1 MLKLVQHDDLII
13 DFAIK
18 HNLKYSTMKRILII
32 LFVLF
37 AFSTNMF
44 AKIILPSVF
53 ADNMVL
59 QQNSEVAIWGWSD
72 PGETVKIVTSWNIN
86 DTIKAKADNSSEWK
100 TNIQTIGAGGPYS
113 IQILGNG
120 KFELK
125 NVMLGEVWICS
136 GQSNMEWSVNHK
148 INNGE
153 EEAAK
158 ASNPNIR
165 IFQVQKIGAEYPQQ
179 TCNATWTVSSPET
192 MRSTSSIG
200 YFFAREIQQ
209 KLNVPVGIIVSAWG
223 GTPAEVWIEKSRIE
237 NNPELN
243 KAKYAEQFDWWPGT
257 PGTLYNSMIYPVVPY
272 GIAGAI
278 WYQGESNC
286 ENYPIYS
293 QLMKT
298 LIENWRA
305 DFKRDFPF
313 YFVQIAPF
321 NYGDKGT
328 SEYLRE
334 QQELAA
340 KTVPNT
346 GMVVISD
353 LVDNIKDIHP
363 KDKLNVGKRLA
374 NYALA
379 ETYKQNMGA
388 YKSPSYQSMQVEKG
402 KVHLMFNDVL
412 TGLKSTGKTP
422 ERFLIAGEDK
432 NFVPA
437 TAKIEGST
445 IVLSSKLVKTP
456 VAIRFCFDDTTMPD
470 VFSSEGL
477 PLAPFR
483 TDKW

>member
-1 MLKLVQHDDLII
+1 MKHIFLTL
-13 DFAIK
+13 AI
-18 HNLKYSTMKRILII
+18 
-32 LFVLF
+32 LF
-37 AFSTNMF
+37 AFSIGLF
-44 AKIILPSVF
+44 AKISLPSVF

-72 PGETVKIVTSWNIN
+72 PGEIVKIVTSWNSN
-86 DTIKAKADNSSEWK
+86 DTVKVKASNAAAWK
-100 TNIQTIGAGGPYS
+100 TTIKTIGAGGPYS

-120 KFELK
+120 GVKLN
-125 NVMLGEVWICS
+125 NVMLGEVWVCS
-136 GQSNMEWSVNHK
+136 GQSNMEMSVNWK
-148 INNGE
+148 LINGE

-158 ASNPNIR
+158 ANNPNIR
-165 IFQVQKIGAEYPQQ
+165 IFHVRRVGADYPQQ
-179 TCNATWTVSSPET
+179 NCDATWTLCSPET
-192 MRSTSSIG
+192 MRATSAAG

-243 KAKYAEQFDWWPGT
+243 KNKHTDNSEWWPGK
-257 PGTLYNSMIYPVVPY
+257 PGTLYNSMIAPVVPY

-286 ENYPIYS
+286 ENYSVYA

-305 DFKRDFPF
+305 DFKKDFPF
-313 YFVQIAPF
+313 YLVQIAPYD
-321 NYGDKGT
+321 YGDKGT
-328 SEYLRE
+328 SEYVRE
-334 QQELAA
+334 QEEIVS

-346 GMVVISD
+346 GMVVITD

-379 ETYKQNMGA
+379 ETYKQHIGA
-388 YKSPSYQSMQVEKG
+388 YKSPAYQSMQLEKG
-402 KVHLMFNDVL
+402 KVRLTFSNIL
-412 TGLKSTGKTP
+412 TGLKCTGKSP
-422 ERFLIAGEDK
+422 ERFLIAGNDQK
-432 NFVPA
+432 FVPA
-437 TAKIEGST
+437 TAKIDGST
-445 IVLSSKLVKTP
+445 IVLSSKLVKVP
-456 VAIRFCFDDTTMPD
+456 VAVRFCFDDTTMPD
-470 VFSSEGL
+470 VFSNEGL

>member
-1 MLKLVQHDDLII
+1 
-13 DFAIK
+13 
-18 HNLKYSTMKRILII
+18 MKRILLI
-32 LFVLF
+32 LPVLLAFNSALF
-37 AFSTNMF
+37 A
-44 AKIILPSVF
+44 KVILPSVF

-59 QQNSEVAIWGWSD
+59 QQNSTVAIWGWSD
-72 PGETVKIVTSWNIN
+72 PAETVKIVAGWNEK
-86 DTIKAKADNSSEWK
+86 DTIKVKASNSSKWSTTIK
-100 TNIQTIGAGGPYS
+100 TIGAGGPYS
-113 IQILGNG
+113 IRILGSS
-120 KFELK
+120 KIELK

-148 INNGE
+148 IINGE
-153 EEAAK
+153 EDAAK

-165 IFQVQKIGAEYPQQ
+165 IFHVQKIGAEYPQE
-179 TCNATWTVSSPET
+179 TCNATWAVCSPET
-192 MRSTSSIG
+192 MRATSAVG
-200 YFFAREIQQ
+200 YFFARELQQ

-237 NNPELN
+237 SNPTLN
-243 KAKYAEQFDWWPGT
+243 AHKYNEKFDWWPGT
-257 PGTLYNSMIYPVVPY
+257 PGTLYNSMIAPFVPY

-286 ENYPIYS
+286 GNYQIYA

-305 DFKRDFPF
+305 DFKKDFPF
-313 YFVQIAPF
+313 YLVQIAPYT
-321 NYGDKGT
+321 YGDKGT

-334 QQELAA
+334 QQELIT

-363 KDKLNVGKRLA
+363 RNKVDVGKRLA

-379 ETYKQNMGA
+379 ETYKQNIGA
-388 YKSPSYQSMQVEKG
+388 YKSPVYQSMQVEKD
-402 KVHLMFNDVL
+402 KIRLSFSNVI
-412 TGLKSTGKTP
+412 TGLKSTGKIP
-422 ERFLIAGEDK
+422 MQFLIAGDDQK
-432 NFVPA
+432 FVPA

-445 IVLSSKLVKTP
+445 IVLSSKLVKVP
-456 VAIRFCFDDTTMPD
+456 VAARFCFDDTSMPD
-470 VFSSEGL
+470 VFSAEGL

>member
-1 MLKLVQHDDLII
+1 MKKLL
-13 DFAIK
+13 
-18 HNLKYSTMKRILII
+18 LTLII
-32 LFVLF
+32 LSGIATSL
-37 AFSTNMF
+37 F

-59 QQNSEVAIWGWSD
+59 QQNSTVALWGWSE
-72 PGETVKIVTSWNIN
+72 PGETVKIVAGWNEK
-86 DTIKAKADNSSEWK
+86 DTIKVKADNSAKWTTSIK
-100 TNIQTIGAGGPYS
+100 TAGAGGPYT
-113 IQILGNG
+113 IQIIANG
-120 KFELK
+120 GVKLN

-148 INNGE
+148 IINGE
-153 EEAAK
+153 EDAAK
-158 ASNPNIR
+158 ATNPNIR
-165 IFQVQKIGAEYPQQ
+165 IFHVQKIGAETPQN
-179 TCNATWTVSSPET
+179 TCNATWTVCSPET
-192 MRSTSSIG
+192 MRSTSAVG
-200 YFFAREIQQ
+200 YFFARELQQ

-237 NNPELN
+237 NNATLN
-243 KAKYAEQFDWWPGT
+243 AHKYSEKLDWWPGT
-257 PGTLYNSMIYPVVPY
+257 PGTLYNSMIAPLVPF

-286 ENYPIYS
+286 GNYQIYA

-305 DFKRDFPF
+305 DFKKDFPF
-313 YFVQIAPF
+313 YLVQIAPF
-321 NYGDKGT
+321 NYGEKGT

-334 QQELAA
+334 QQELITQ
-340 KTVPNT
+340 TVPNT

-363 KDKLNVGKRLA
+363 RNKVDVGKRLA

-379 ETYKQNMGA
+379 ETYKQNVGA
-388 YKSPSYQSMQVEKG
+388 YKSPFYQSMKVEKG
-402 KVHLMFNDVL
+402 KVRLAFSNVL
-412 TGLKSTGKTP
+412 TGLKCSGKTP
-422 ERFLIAGEDK
+422 ERFLVAGDDQK
-432 NFVPA
+432 FVPA

-445 IVLSSKLVKTP
+445 IVLSSKIVKTP
-456 VAIRFCFDDTTMPD
+456 VAVRFCFDDTTMPD
-470 VFSSEGL
+470 VFSIEGL